1 MFPINYLDCGDYIVV
16 MLLSVVAE
24 LLLLCIRRS
33 QLRVMGFGCSLDAPR
48 GGNPGILN
56 WEETPGHTN
65 DMLEGLS
72 ISCGLQTAGDLPG
85 SVDIHGRGDGHHSY
99 FAFATS
105 SKISVMDKQTF
116 DSQT

>member
-1 MFPINYLDCGDYIVV
+1 MFPINYLDCGDCIVV

-24 LLLLCIRRS
+24 LLLL
-33 QLRVMGFGCSLDAPR
+33 LGFGCSLDAPR

-72 ISCGLQTAGDLPG
+72 ISCGLQTPGDLPG

-105 SKISVMDKQTF
+105 SKI
-116 DSQT
+116 